1 MFRNVRHL
9 SGVRIPDHMQVSLS
23 PFVFEGGYPSFE
35 STGNAWSSQ
44 YENRAI

>member
-1 MFRNVRHL
+1 MFRKVRHL
-9 SGVRIPDHMQVSLS
+9 SGMRFPDPMQACLS

-35 STGNAWSSQ
+35 STGKAWSSQ